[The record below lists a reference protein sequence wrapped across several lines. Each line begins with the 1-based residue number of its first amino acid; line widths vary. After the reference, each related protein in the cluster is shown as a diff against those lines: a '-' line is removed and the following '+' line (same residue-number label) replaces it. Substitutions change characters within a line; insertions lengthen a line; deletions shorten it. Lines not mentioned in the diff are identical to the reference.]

1 MKFDAVI
8 IGGGVIG
15 ISVAL
20 EFQKRGLETVLI
32 EKNHLLGDEVSSRN
46 SGVIHSGIYY
56 PNNSLKAQLTFKG
69 NQLLYQ
75 YAKDKKVPYKK
86 MGKIIFGFDGDQGR
100 LNKLFENGVR
110 NGVKG
115 LSLVDGDQI
124 NTLESNLD
132 NKISCGILSKN
143 TGIIDVPSFIQALA
157 DDYEK
162 NGGLISKNSVMIG
175 HKNSKDLHTTTIKT
189 GNEIFEINSHLLI
202 LAGGLNSY
210 NIGKLI
216 PGIKNCKQFK
226 KLNFTKGH
234 YYKIFGA
241 KPFNHLI
248 YPLPNTFGLGIH
260 YTLDVSGAVKFGP
273 DNEFIDNLDYSFT
286 NGAREK
292 FVNSIR
298 KYWPSIENYELHED
312 YVGIRPK
319 IQEKGSKFS
328 DFSILTKKDHGIE
341 NMLFL
346 QGIESPGLT
355 CSLSLSEYIAKQLNL

>member
-15 ISVAL
+15 ISIAL
-20 EFQKRGLETVLI
+20 EFQKKGLETVLI

-56 PNNSLKAQLTFKG
+56 PNNSLKAQLTFRG
-69 NQLLYQ
+69 NELLYE
-75 YAKDKKVPYKK
+75 YAKGKKVPYKK
-86 MGKIIFGFDGDQGR
+86 MGKIVFGFDGDQGK
-100 LNKLFENGVR
+100 LNELLENGER

-115 LSLVDGDQI
+115 LSLIDESQI
-124 NTLESNLD
+124 NVLEPNLD
-132 NKISCGILSKN
+132 KKITCGILSKN
-143 TGIIDVPSFIQALA
+143 TGIIDVPSFIQALI
-157 DDYEK
+157 DDFEK
-162 NGGLISKNSVMIG
+162 NGGLISKNSAMIG
-175 HKNSKDLHTTTIKT
+175 HANSKDLHLTKIKT
-189 GNEIFEINSHLLI
+189 GNEIFEIKSHTLI

-248 YPLPNTFGLGIH
+248 YPLPNAFGLGIH
-260 YTLDVSGAVKFGP
+260 YTLDISGAVKFGP
-273 DNEFIDNLDYSFT
+273 DNEFIDELDYSFSKGT
-286 NGAREK
+286 REK
-292 FVNSIR
+292 FIKSVR
-298 KYWPSIENYELHED
+298 KYWPFIDDYELHED

-355 CSLSLSEYIAKQLNL
+355 CALSLSEYIAKQLNL